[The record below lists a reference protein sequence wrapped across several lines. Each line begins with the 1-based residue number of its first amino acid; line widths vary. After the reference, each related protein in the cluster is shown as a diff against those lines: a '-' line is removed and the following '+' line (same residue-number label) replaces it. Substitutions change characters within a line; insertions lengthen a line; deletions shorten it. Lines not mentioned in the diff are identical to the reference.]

1 MCFYNSMSKKA
12 QQLAA
17 RYGRKSDIIEIAKEI
32 LEEQYRQSAFTNPDC
47 AVVTTSES
55 LEVRKWGL
63 IPFWCKTQEDADKMR
78 KFTYN
83 ARSET
88 VFELPSFRGP
98 ILSKRCIVPSTG
110 YFEWRHE
117 ADGTKTP
124 YFIFVRDLE
133 IFSLAGVCDS
143 WQNKLTGEVLNTFS
157 ILTTQANELTGFIHN
172 NPKTGNRMPVILNV
186 EEEEKWLDP
195 SLKRPDIAAM
205 LRTFDAERMDAY
217 TIKSDF
223 LKKNPKDSS
232 ILL

>member
-32 LEEQYRQSAFTNPDC
+32 LEEQYRQAAFTNPDC
-47 AVVTTSES
+47 AIVTTSEE

-63 IPFWCKTQEDADKMR
+63 IPFWCKTEEDAEKMR

-117 ADGTKTP
+117 TDGTKTP
-124 YFIFVRDLE
+124 YFIFVKDLE
-133 IFSLAGVCDS
+133 IFSFAGVCDS
-143 WQNKLTGEVLNTFS
+143 WHNKQTGKVINTFS

-172 NPKTGNRMPVILNV
+172 NPKTGNRMPVILEPEQ
-186 EEEEKWLDP
+186 EERWLDP
-195 SLKRPDIAAM
+195 ALKRPEIASL
-205 LRTFDAERMDAY
+205 LRTFDAERMDAH

-223 LKKNPKDSS
+223 LKRNPKDSS

>member
-32 LEEQYRQSAFTNPDC
+32 LEEQYRQAAFTNPDC
-47 AVVTTSES
+47 AIVTTSEE

-63 IPFWCKTQEDADKMR
+63 IPFWCKTEEDAEKMR

-117 ADGTKTP
+117 TDGTKSP
-124 YFIFVRDLE
+124 YFIYVKDLD
-133 IFSLAGVCDS
+133 IISFGGV
-143 WQNKLTGEVLNTFS
+143 
-157 ILTTQANELTGFIHN
+157 
-172 NPKTGNRMPVILNV
+172 
-186 EEEEKWLDP
+186 
-195 SLKRPDIAAM
+195 
-205 LRTFDAERMDAY
+205 
-217 TIKSDF
+217 
-223 LKKNPKDSS
+223 
-232 ILL
+232 